1 MQDKHEAA
9 IDKTLS
15 ALRNASPPEGMEA
28 RIQQRLRYQTVHADA
43 AVSGFWRPTRAW
55 WTGVLTGA
63 AVATL
68 VCFAVLLG
76 LRSRTDTVPPNIASS
91 TSRTAPIAVSMHP
104 AEPSSTRPCATATG
118 KRESAH
124 RSQRQFVRT
133 ATEAPK
139 PSTRQF
145 PDELTPQERELV
157 RLVHVADP
165 KQLSEM
171 SSEARAA
178 ADQQESAAFKKFF
191 TPPPPP
197 PHDEGVNE

>member
-28 RIQQRLRYQTVHADA
+28 RIQQRLRYQAANADA
-43 AVSGFWRPTRAW
+43 AVSGFWRPIRAW

-68 VCFAVLLG
+68 VCFAVLLD
-76 LRSRTDTVPPNIASS
+76 LRSRTPITPPSGTSS
-91 TSRTAPIAVSMHP
+91 PSRTAPLAVSVRP
-104 AEPSSTRPCATATG
+104 AEPNGKAPCETPAV
-118 KRESAH
+118 KRESAR
-124 RSQRQFVRT
+124 RSETQFVRT

-139 PSTRQF
+139 PSTPQS

>member
-28 RIQQRLRYQTVHADA
+28 RIQQRLRYQAAHADA
-43 AVSGFWRPTRAW
+43 AVSGFWRPTKAW

-63 AVATL
+63 AFATL

-76 LRSRTDTVPPNIASS
+76 LRSRTAVLPPNIASS
-91 TSRTAPIAVSMHP
+91 ISRTAPVAVSMHS
-104 AEPSSTRPCATATG
+104 AEPNGKAPCTTPAV

-124 RSQRQFVRT
+124 RSGSQFVRA
-133 ATEAPK
+133 ATEPAK
-139 PSTRQF
+139 PPARRSA
-145 PDELTPQERELV
+145 DELTPQERELV

-165 KQLSEM
+165 KQLSDM
-171 SSEARAA
+171 SFEARAKVEA
-178 ADQQESAAFKKFF
+178 QESAAFQKFF

>member
-15 ALRNASPPEGMEA
+15 ALRKASPPEGMEA
-28 RIQQRLRYQTVHADA
+28 RIHQRLRYQAAHADG
-43 AVSGFWRPTRAW
+43 AVSDSWRPTRAW
-55 WTGVLTGA
+55 WTGVVTGA

-76 LRSRTDTVPPNIASS
+76 LRSRTAMMPPNSASS
-91 TSRTAPIAVSMHP
+91 ASRTAPVAVSLHP
-104 AEPSSTRPCATATG
+104 TEPNSTTPCATPAM

-124 RSQRQFVRT
+124 RSGPQFVR
-133 ATEAPK
+133 AANEASK
-139 PSTRQF
+139 P
-145 PDELTPQERELV
+145 PDRRSADVLTPQERELV